1 MSVKEFPRV
10 KGVIK
15 KWTKSGQ
22 RFLLHGKDLSG
33 KDIYVTVPIEDTDT
47 EKEYFDKI
55 RNARIKLIEKKNR
68 SKIEDLVDEYIGKK
82 QLSDGTAKN
91 VRLALKPYSLD
102 NQHNI
107 NVTRE
112 LLSGRL
118 KPSTAKTKIGYIR
131 SFFRW
136 LITSRRIN
144 DITDPTQDFCVKCPP
159 THRSRVLT
167 PDEESRLVRYIDRLK
182 NIEHKLILRLAL
194 FTGARISSICELT
207 PSSLKDGRVYLYNV
221 KCKKPYDYPIPIKD
235 KETIRL
241 FDCVSS
247 KLSINDK
254 LFVKPVNVYAN
265 CLDKKL
271 LKLFGRDNNGESI
284 SIHSLRHTFA
294 TKAIQRGVPAE
305 IVSRL
310 LDHSSP
316 ATTLRIYARHSAQ
329 QLEEAVDKIF
339 K

>member
-1 MSVKEFPRV
+1 MSAKEFPRV

-33 KDIYVTVPIEDTDT
+33 KDIYVTIPVDDTDT

-55 RNARIKLIEKKNR
+55 RTARIKLIEKKNR
-68 SKIEDLVDEYIGKK
+68 SRIEDLVDEYIQKK
-82 QLSDGTAKN
+82 QLSSGTAKN
-91 VRLALKPYSLD
+91 IRLALRSYSLD

-131 SFFRW
+131 SFFCW
-136 LITSRRIN
+136 LITSRRID
-144 DITDPTQDFCVKCPP
+144 DITDPTQDFCIKCPP
-159 THRSRVLT
+159 THRTRILT
-167 PDEESRLVRYIDRLK
+167 PDEESRLMHYIDSLK
-182 NIEHKLILRLAL
+182 DIEYRLILRLAL

-207 PSSLKDGRVYLYNV
+207 PSSLRDGRFYLYNV
-221 KCKKPYDYPIPIKD
+221 KCRKPYDYPIPIKD
-235 KETIRL
+235 AETIRL
-241 FDCVSS
+241 FESISS
-247 KLSINDK
+247 KVNINDK
-254 LFVKPVNVYAN
+254 LFVKPAIVYAN
-265 CLDKKL
+265 YLDKKL
-271 LKLFGRDNNGESI
+271 LQLFGRDNNGETI

-316 ATTLRIYARHSAQ
+316 ATTLRIYARHSDQ
-329 QLEEAVDKIF
+329 QIEEAVDKIF
-339 K
+339 E